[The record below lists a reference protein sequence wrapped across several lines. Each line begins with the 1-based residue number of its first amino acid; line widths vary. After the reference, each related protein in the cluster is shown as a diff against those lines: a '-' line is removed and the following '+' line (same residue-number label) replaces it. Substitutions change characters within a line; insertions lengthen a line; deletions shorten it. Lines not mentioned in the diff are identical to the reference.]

1 MEWFNPVSHEF
12 IFSDSAVVY
21 PIREYDFQAAKKES
35 PLIVAVDFP
44 TLLIQLRVVKVR
56 GWAAFAPKVGTQ

>member
-56 GWAAFAPKVGTQ
+56 G